1 MRQDRFTEGAQEVLA
16 ASQELVRKE
25 RHSQWDVEHVLL
37 AMVTHNSGILPEL
50 FAKLGVDV
58 GRLRDAVA
66 RALESAPKLQYDVV
80 QIFTTPRIVRL
91 LETANAEAER
101 LQDEYVGVEHI
112 LIAMAD
118 ERDGE
123 AARILKQN
131 GIDKEAVYRALQE
144 VRGGARVDSPTA
156 ESKYKA
162 LDKYSIDLTE
172 SAREN
177 KLDPVIG
184 REDEIRRVMQV
195 LNRRTKNNPVIIGEA
210 GVGKTAIAEGLA
222 QKIVAGDVPENLKNK
237 RVLALDMGAMV
248 AGSKFRGEFEERLK
262 AVMDE
267 IKRARGEVIIFIDE
281 IHQVMGAGGAEGAI
295 DASTMMKP
303 ALARGELQCIG
314 ATTLDEYRQH
324 IERDPAL
331 ERRFAPVYVDEP
343 SEEDSIAILKGLRP
357 RYEAHHKVRITDEA
371 IAASV
376 ALSARYVTERFLPD
390 KAIDLIDEAS
400 SKHVIDVQSMP
411 TGVRDLQKQVE
422 ELEREQEAAAERE
435 DWEAAARIKAELD
448 PKRAEFLEARDAWA
462 KEAGQDD
469 MTVTEQD
476 IAELVGKITGIPVS
490 RMLEGESEKLLQ
502 MEERIHDRVIG
513 QDRAIEAV
521 SDAIRRARAGLKDP
535 NRPIGS
541 FIFLGPTGVGKTE
554 LAKALAEFLFD
565 DEEAMIRLDMSEYQE
580 RHTVSRMIGS
590 PPGYVGYDEGG
601 QLTEAVRRR
610 PYRLVLLDEIEK
622 AHPEVFNVLLQML
635 DDGRLTDGHGRTV
648 DFRNTVVIMTSNLG
662 TEALHREAL
671 GFGLPQDKPSN
682 SEKDKQK
689 AGVEKALRETFRP
702 ELLNR
707 IDEIIIFDP
716 LTEDDLKQIIE
727 LLLGDVRE
735 RMAERHVGLE
745 LTDEAKTALVREGY
759 DPVYGARPLR
769 RVIERRIANPLSKR
783 ILGGEF
789 SEGDVAMVGY
799 DPDGQSGSEYT
810 FEREAAPVREPEVV
824 ATA

>member
-1 MRQDRFTEGAQEVLA
+1 VLA

-25 RHSQWDVEHVLL
+25 RHTQWDVEHVLL
-37 AMVTHNSGILPEL
+37 AMLQHNKGILPQVFE
-50 FAKLGVDV
+50 KLNVDV
-58 GRLRDAVA
+58 GRLRDAVS
-66 RALESAPKLQYDVV
+66 RALEGTAKAQYDVV
-80 QIFTTPRIVRL
+80 QIYTTPRIVRM

-112 LIAMAD
+112 LIAMTD
-118 ERDGE
+118 ERDGQ
-123 AARILKQN
+123 AARILKES
-131 GIDKEAVYRALQE
+131 GVDKEAVYRALQD

-162 LDKYSIDLTE
+162 LDKFSIDLTE
-172 SAREN
+172 AAREN

-237 RVLALDMGAMV
+237 RVLALDMAAMV

-267 IKRARGEVIIFIDE
+267 IKRARGEVIVFIDE

-303 ALARGELQCIG
+303 ALARGEMQCIG
-314 ATTLDEYRQH
+314 ATTLDEYRKH

-343 SEEDSIAILKGLRP
+343 SEEDSIAILHGLRP

-371 IAASV
+371 IESAV
-376 ALSARYVTERFLPD
+376 KLSSRYVTDRFLPD

-400 SKHVIDVQSMP
+400 SKHVIDAQSMP
-411 TGVRDLQKQVE
+411 ADVRSLQKQVE
-422 ELEREQEAAAERE
+422 ELERELEAAGERE
-435 DWEAAARIKAELD
+435 DWEETARIKSELE
-448 PKRAEFLEARDAWA
+448 PQCAEFMEARDAWA
-462 KEAGQDD
+462 KETGQDD

-476 IAELVGKITGIPVS
+476 IAELVGKITGIPVN
-490 RMLEGESEKLLQ
+490 RMLEGETEKLLQ

-535 NRPIGS
+535 DRPIGS

-565 DEEAMIRLDMSEYQE
+565 DEDAMVRLDMSEYQE

-610 PYRLVLLDEIEK
+610 PYRLLLLDEIEK

-662 TEALHREAL
+662 TEAFQRDSL
-671 GFGLPQDKPSN
+671 GYGLPTSKPSS
-682 SEKDKQK
+682 SEKDRQK
-689 AGVEKALRETFRP
+689 ADVEKALRQTFRP

-707 IDEIIIFDP
+707 IDEIIVFDP
-716 LTEDDLKQIIE
+716 LTEDDLKRIIE

-735 RMAERHVGLE
+735 RLADKQVGLE
-745 LTDEAKTALVREGY
+745 LSEEAKSALVREGY

-769 RVIERRIANPLSKR
+769 RVLERRIANPLSKR
-783 ILGGEF
+783 ILAGEF
-789 SEGDVAMVGY
+789 SEGDTALVGY
-799 DPDGQSGSEYT
+799 ADKEYT
-810 FEREAAPVREPEVV
+810 FERQKGTPKKPAEEPETV
-824 ATA
+824 ATG